1 MNYKLKIKICRIK
14 KGMKQKDLAKRLHI
28 STSYMSQL
36 ENNTFDIRFGLLLE
50 IANILKVEV
59 DDLYEKIE

>member
-1 MNYKLKIKICRIK
+1 
-14 KGMKQKDLAKRLHI
+14 MKQKDLVKRLHI

-59 DDLYEKIE
+59 DDLYEKKLMIYMKNRINSKKEG